1 MTKAKLSKMLQ
12 HLKTLQLN
20 KGGARLWIM
29 KRTLKSGAASYHLAS
44 VKTDAHL
51 QRKLVQIVAGAV
63 NAASRVQVYD
73 YLTADQD
80 EDTALGLDVAETD
93 LSVIADQIAQGSD
106 APQITEPE
114 GLFDSWAYAV
124 ELTVSKEQ
132 IIGVR
137 KISEGWK
144 LKQQDR
150 FLSAI
155 FKDHM
160 LLDYED
166 EPVFKL
172 DKFIDFFAYGG
183 GLFILDKKRFEAAMN
198 FRAGMESHMTALL
211 EEFETLDLVT
221 DVEIIRTK
229 AVARLSHLR
238 KIAMIKNSGYFRL
251 PGYMAKVKQVCA
263 EKKWNIQFD
272 GDKVIVTE
280 ENVELLLTLLNND
293 RLASLLTEEIFD
305 VAVKHKV
312 E

>member
-1 MTKAKLSKMLQ
+1 MIWPP
-12 HLKTLQLN
+12 LKRIPIY
-20 KGGARLWIM
+20 K
-29 KRTLKSGAASYHLAS
+29 K
-44 VKTDAHL
+44 
-51 QRKLVQIVAGAV
+51 KLVQIVAGAV
-63 NAASRVQVYD
+63 NAANRVQVYD

-93 LSVIADQIAQGSD
+93 LTVVAEQIAQGSD
-106 APQITEPE
+106 APQITNAE
-114 GLFDSWAYAV
+114 GLFDAWAYAV
-124 ELTVSKEQ
+124 ELTVAKEQ

-137 KISEGWK
+137 KMNEGWK
-144 LKQQDR
+144 LKQKDK
-150 FLSAI
+150 FLTAI
-155 FKDHM
+155 FQDHM

-166 EPVFKL
+166 APVFKL
-172 DKFIDFFAYGG
+172 DKFIDFFAYDG
-183 GLFILDKKRFEAAMN
+183 GLFILNKKQFESAMN
-198 FRAGMESHMTALL
+198 FRAGMERHMASLL

-229 AVARLSHLR
+229 AVTRLSHLR
-238 KIAMIKNSGYFRL
+238 KIAMIKNSGYYRK
-251 PGYMAKVKQVCA
+251 PEYMAKVKQVCA

-272 GDKVIVTE
+272 GDKVIVTQ